1 LTFIVLDFEEPY
13 ESVVRAP
20 LEIQVARS
28 TKVSRAHFWHASI
41 DLNEEMDNV
50 EEVGGM
56 NTQQ

>member
-1 LTFIVLDFEEPY
+1 LDFEEAY
-13 ESVVRAP
+13 EGVVRGP

-50 EEVGGM
+50 EEVGGT
-56 NTQQ
+56 NTQR